1 MSNLQVGIL
10 NELIGNGLEAE
21 TILSWGKAFSCSQSL
36 FPFVVAFSSAL
47 GMNLLLNSTV
57 QSLLVGFLIPFVNKL
72 LDLCSSSLISQ
83 GNLYHKKQ
91 CLDLAE
97 KELQNAKEI
106 LIANQR
112 DFSCVK
118 CKLKL
123 EVTLDKQ
130 LGDISRK
137 QIDRVSQTDGFLHAE
152 SLFSA
157 ALGKFCCSA
166 WKSCIRSHGEEI
178 AEEIVID
185 RNGGEGL
192 GHNSSKTKLSIKE
205 PPGNR
210 GSRRGGRAN
219 KTCLSKDQDLIS
231 EPTSRLTRSMR
242 HSLREQYQN
251 RSNVPEVV
259 SKKPNLCDRSVGS
272 RGERVLLDTSN
283 ALPGF
288 CICYKEKRQQC
299 LSEEVTESGSLN
311 NLVSLKW
318 ELCHRKLA
326 SSILVSLGMI

>member
-1 MSNLQVGIL
+1 M
-10 NELIGNGLEAE
+10 LI
-21 TILSWGKAFSCSQSL
+21 SCL
-36 FPFVVAFSSAL
+36 IFVL
-47 GMNLLLNSTV
+47 
-57 QSLLVGFLIPFVNKL
+57 
-72 LDLCSSSLISQ
+72 SSLISL

-106 LIANQR
+106 LIVNQR

-137 QIDRVSQTDGFLHAE
+137 KIDRVSQTDRFLYAE
-152 SLFSA
+152 SLFST
-157 ALGKFCCSA
+157 ALGKICCSA

-178 AEEIVID
+178 AEEIVMD
-185 RNGGEGL
+185 RNGAEVL
-192 GHNSSKTKLSIKE
+192 GHKSSKTKLSKKE
-205 PPGNR
+205 PTVNR
-210 GSRRGGRAN
+210 GSRRGRRAN
-219 KTCLSKDQDLIS
+219 HICLSKDQDLTS

-242 HSLREQYQN
+242 YSLKEQCQN
-251 RSNVPEVV
+251 RSNVPEVL
-259 SKKPNLCDRSVGS
+259 SKKPNFCDRPDGS
-272 RGERVLLDTSN
+272 RGERVLLDTKN
-283 ALPGF
+283 AVPGF
-288 CICYKEKRQQC
+288 CICYKEKCQQC

-326 SSILVSLGMI
+326 SSVLVSLGML